1 MSIQEKVLTREIIN
15 TVKAPAAIG
24 PYSQAVKA
32 GGFLFTSGI
41 LPLDPETGKL
51 VEGGIEN
58 ETVQTFENLKSICEQ
73 AGSSLERIVS
83 ATVYITSMK
92 DFEKMNTIYSSY
104 FSDSFPS
111 RATVEVGSLAKGAC
125 VEIQAVAICEK

>member
-1 MSIQEKVLTREIIN
+1 MIKEIVK
-15 TVKAPAAIG
+15 TEKAPAAIG

-41 LPLDPETGKL
+41 LPLDPQTGKL

-83 ATVYITSMK
+83 ATVYITDMK
-92 DFEKMNTIYSSY
+92 DFEKMNKVYGGY
-104 FSDSFPS
+104 FNSSFPS

-125 VEIQAVAICEK
+125 VEIQAVAICE